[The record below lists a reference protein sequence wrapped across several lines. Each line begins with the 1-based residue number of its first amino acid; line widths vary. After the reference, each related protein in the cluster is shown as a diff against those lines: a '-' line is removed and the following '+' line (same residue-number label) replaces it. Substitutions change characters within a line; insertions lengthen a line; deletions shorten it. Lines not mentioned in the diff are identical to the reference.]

1 MKLRQILFA
10 SWLGLMCWGGLAWAE
25 SKVFAIEADDLTG
38 QSISLESYQGKALVL
53 NFWATWCP
61 PCVNEM
67 PELEALSQ
75 AHPDVQF
82 VGLAIDT
89 QRNVK
94 RFLEKV
100 PVNYAIYVTGHR
112 GVQIMKTLGNK
123 AGGIPFTLVL
133 NADGSVAQQVLGQI
147 DSAQLDQILTKL
159 KN

>member
-1 MKLRQILFA
+1 MKLRHILFA
-10 SWLGLMCWGGLAWAE
+10 SLLSFMWWGGSVWAE

-38 QSISLESYQGKALVL
+38 QSINLESYQGKALVL

-61 PCVNEM
+61 PCVKEM

-75 AHPDVQF
+75 AHPEVQF

-112 GVQIMKTLGNK
+112 GVQIMKTLGNT

-133 NADGSVAQQVLGQI
+133 SADGSVAQQVLGQI

>member
-1 MKLRQILFA
+1 MKLRRILFA

-61 PCVNEM
+61 PCVKEM

>member
-61 PCVNEM
+61 PCVKEM

>member
-61 PCVNEM
+61 PCVKEM

-75 AHPDVQF
+75 AHPEVQF

>member
-1 MKLRQILFA
+1 MKLRQMGLAGLF
-10 SWLGLMCWGGLAWAE
+10 GLIGWVGSAWAE
-25 SKVFAIEADDLTG
+25 PQVFAIEADDLTG
-38 QSISLESYQGKALVL
+38 QTINLAPYQGKALVL

-61 PCVNEM
+61 PCVKEM

-75 AHPDVQF
+75 AHPEVQF

-112 GVQIMKTLGNK
+112 GVQIMKNLGNK
-123 AGGIPFTLVL
+123 TGGIPFTLVL
-133 NADGSVAQQVLGQI
+133 NADGSIAEQVLGQI
-147 DSAQLDQILTKL
+147 DSAQLDQILINL